1 MAWNFEF
8 YLADSDGKRSRGE
21 KVSDG
26 SVCMQTAVTNAKAI
40 MEHLI
45 FPFGKA
51 NMCLVKCMEG
61 KMVQVVVP
69 DAPLEGAT
77 R

>member
-1 MAWNFEF
+1 VAWNFEF
-8 YLADSDGKRSRGE
+8 YLDGLDGKRSGGV

-51 NMCLVKCMEG
+51 TC
-61 KMVQVVVP
+61 
-69 DAPLEGAT
+69 A
-77 R
+77 